1 MKSYGYSL
9 LEVMVA
15 STVLGVVS
23 LLGFVVLK
31 SSNEAAQLS
40 TAKVDVQNHLRDS
53 MAFMTGELRE
63 AVSSETTNRT
73 GAPDDLFPVAVD
85 ETGSTIT
92 FQVPE
97 AVEGEE
103 QFGYSSPISYS
114 LVNEDANGNGRLDEG
129 EDSNDDGVLT
139 RRIVRTQDGVEA
151 PVASANSIE
160 TVTFLLV
167 ANQATGNDQLT
178 TVNIQ
183 MTGSKRYGP
192 AEGKLVVSEL
202 ESSIRLVN

>member
-15 STVLGVVS
+15 STILGVVS

-53 MAFMTGELRE
+53 MAVMTGELRE

-73 GAPDDLFPVAVD
+73 GAPEGLYAVSVD
-85 ETGSTIT
+85 ETGGSIT

-97 AVEGEE
+97 AVAGEE
-103 QFGYSSPISYS
+103 QFAYSSSITYS
-114 LVNEDANGNGRLDEG
+114 LENEDANGNGRLDEG

-139 RRIVRTQDGVEA
+139 RRIVRTQDGVEV
-151 PVASANSIE
+151 PVASANSID

-167 ANQATGNDQLT
+167 ANQAAGNNQLT

>member
-31 SSNEAAQLS
+31 SSNEAAQLT

-53 MAFMTGELRE
+53 MAVISSELRE

-73 GAPDDLFPVAVD
+73 GAPEDLYSVAVD
-85 ETGSTIT
+85 ETGSAIT

-97 AVEGEE
+97 PLAGED
-103 QFGYSSPISYS
+103 QFAYSTPITYR
-114 LVNEDANGNGRLDEG
+114 LENEDLNGNGRLDPD
-129 EDSNDDGVLT
+129 EDANDDGVLT
-139 RRIVRTQDGVEA
+139 RRIVRSQDGVDV
-151 PVASANSIE
+151 PIASANSIDS
-160 TVTFLLV
+160 VTFQLV
-167 ANQATGNDQLT
+167 ANQATGNNQLT

-183 MTGSKRYGP
+183 LSGSKRYGP
-192 AEGKLVVSEL
+192 GEGKLVVSEL

>member
-15 STVLGVVS
+15 STILGVVS

-53 MAFMTGELRE
+53 MAVMSGELRE

-73 GAPDDLFPVAVD
+73 GAPEGLYSIAVD
-85 ETGSTIT
+85 ETGNSVT

-97 AVEGEE
+97 PVAGEE
-103 QFGYSSPISYS
+103 QFAYSTPITYS
-114 LVNEDANGNGRLDEG
+114 LVNEDVNGNGLLDEG
-129 EDSNDDGVLT
+129 EDANEDGVLT
-139 RRIVRTQDGVEA
+139 RRIVRTQDGVEV
-151 PVASANSIE
+151 PVASANSID
-160 TVTFLLV
+160 TVTFQLV
-167 ANQATGNDQLT
+167 ANQATGNRELT

-183 MTGSKRYGP
+183 LTGSKRYGP
-192 AEGKLVVSEL
+192 GEGKLVVSEL

>member
-31 SSNEAAQLS
+31 SSNEAAQLT

-53 MAFMTGELRE
+53 MGVMSGELRE

-73 GAPDDLFPVAVD
+73 GAPDGLYSVVVD
-85 ETGSTIT
+85 ETGGSIT

-103 QFGYSSPISYS
+103 QFGYSTPITYS
-114 LVNEDANGNGRLDEG
+114 LVNEDLNGNGRLDPD
-129 EDSNDDGVLT
+129 EDTNDDGVLT
-139 RRIVRTQDGVEA
+139 RRIIRTQDGVEV
-151 PVASANSIE
+151 PVASANSID
-160 TVTFLLV
+160 TVTFQLV
-167 ANQATGNDQLT
+167 ANQATGNNELT

-192 AEGKLVVSEL
+192 GEGKLVVSEL